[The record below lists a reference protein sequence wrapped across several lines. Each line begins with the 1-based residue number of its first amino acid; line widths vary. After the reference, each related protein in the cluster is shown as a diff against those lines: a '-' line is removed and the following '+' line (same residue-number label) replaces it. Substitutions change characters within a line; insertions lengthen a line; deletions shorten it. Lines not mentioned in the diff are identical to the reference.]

1 MPNLTPAQQ
10 IADLDAALARRGTS
24 IQLRKTNSATG
35 QVTVPA
41 KWRGYLPQEV
51 IGIIQAGDTKVIVSP
66 TGLEAFGIPPQN
78 GFAVLA
84 GIPRRIIAPTP
95 IYDGGVL
102 VRIELAVRG

>member
-1 MPNLTPAQQ
+1 MPILSPAQQ
-10 IADLDAALARRGTS
+10 VADLDASLGRRGTS

-41 KWRGYLPQEV
+41 KWRGYKPTEV
-51 IGIIQAGDTKVIVSP
+51 MGILQAGDTLVVLSP
-66 TGLEAFGIPPQN
+66 TGLSSFGVPPQN
-78 GFAVLA
+78 GYAVLA
-84 GIPRRIIAPTP
+84 GVPRRIIAATP